1 MSQPQPPY
9 GPQDPNQ
16 PPVDPFPTA
25 PVPHQQYPADPTAPL
40 PPVSGAP
47 QYPTAPQPPYAP
59 LDPTAVQP
67 PTSGAPYPP
76 VSGAPQPPVSG
87 SPYPQYDPNASMP
100 PVSGAPYP
108 PVSGGG
114 YPPVSGPGY
123 PPAPGQPLGPPMQ
136 SGAKKKPWV
145 IIGIIVAVLL
155 LLCCGGGI
163 AALVAGGKKAADKAE
178 ELERSLPTPRT
189 TAAPAFPGTKPSAS
203 ASAADG
209 ETFNM
214 EPGDTLVI
222 EDDEGTIEITIRKF
236 STSTK
241 GCRSYAP
248 APDKGLY
255 LIADVTATVTKGKAS
270 INPFYFQWVAEDG
283 TTVNG
288 LAGALSGCGGDMLDS
303 GSGIRAGSKR
313 SGAVV
318 FDVKDKNGVVEYRHK
333 FEAAGSWKP

>member
-40 PPVSGAP
+40 PPVSG
-47 QYPTAPQPPYAP
+47 
-59 LDPTAVQP
+59 
-67 PTSGAPYPP
+67 SPYPP
-76 VSGAPQPPVSG
+76 
-87 SPYPQYDPNASMP
+87 YDPNASMP

-123 PPAPGQPLGPPMQ
+123 PPTPGQPLGPPMQ

-178 ELERSLPTPRT
+178 EIERSLPTPRT

-203 ASAADG
+203 ASADG

-270 INPFYFQWVAEDG
+270 INPFYFRWVAEDG

-318 FDVKDKNGVVEYRHK
+318 FDVKDKKGVVEYQHK